1 MSAMPTPPALATTR
15 RRTVRIVAIALLLAV
30 LVFAWLALGKPQV
43 VATFERPDHH
53 YKVVVVRRSAG
64 WPAMLPGQSGDA
76 PGLVRL
82 YDRSGRLLQE
92 TRVDMVQVV
101 AGVDWQDRRA
111 VIKLVAD
118 WPLPD

>member
-1 MSAMPTPPALATTR
+1 MSMIDPVAGTEATNADFR
-15 RRTVRIVAIALLLAV
+15 SRRTANNKGGDVRV
-30 LVFAWLALGKPQV
+30 LS
-43 VATFERPDHH
+43 D
-53 YKVVVVRRSAG
+53 VRRITSA
-64 WPAMLPGQSGDA
+64 A
-76 PGLVRL
+76 PDSFDVR

-101 AGVDWQDRRA
+101 DGVDWQDRRA